1 MGTWFDNYGN
11 IKGLL
16 FLRHM
21 GTHMPCHDRKFWRL
35 WHSGNRCGITWWFP
49 TSSTSHPHVALK
61 IAPMF
66 THTHLFPMTNSL
78 GNFEVHSKT
87 TPWNIPWYCCDN
99 PSLPYHPTVTI
110 VSFTGTPFHSSRS
123 TRSRCHRKCS
133 SRGPSAP
140 LRPTANHSL
149 CIIKACIPTCPVPRV
164 PTVPGSPGLSVVHSV

>member
-1 MGTWFDNYGN
+1 
-11 IKGLL
+11 
-16 FLRHM
+16 M

-110 VSFTGTPFHSSRS
+110 VSFTGTPFHSSRFHRARGA
-123 TRSRCHRKCS
+123 TGNAPRVVLQHHCGPRQTIRCASSKLAFPPVQ
-133 SRGPSAP
+133 SRGS
-140 LRPTANHSL
+140 
-149 CIIKACIPTCPVPRV
+149 
-164 PTVPGSPGLSVVHSV
+164 PGSPGLSVVHSV